1 MQFARSPKKRQRIE
15 KGECSRGSQLIPWF
29 LRHTPLS
36 SPTTNRPSKSR
47 GVRSRNT
54 RRTAAGITAQEI
66 MDVRKRFITS
76 AITIFLAAIAE
87 AILSNRQ
94 VREGEAAITNTQS
107 ACAPQTRTEDRKFCN
122 VIVTLRHL
130 PPPLLRRHDV
140 GWLKLSLRLR

>member
-1 MQFARSPKKRQRIE
+1 SLVLEAYPPQLSDHKPAVEKPRSAKP
-15 KGECSRGSQLIPWF
+15 
-29 LRHTPLS
+29 H
-36 SPTTNRPSKSR
+36 
-47 GVRSRNT
+47 T